1 MCFKEEKEDTFK
13 PTENTDDILII
24 VIEYIDDIIRM
35 EFLQNALPELEETD
49 IEKIN
54 TNT

>member
-13 PTENTDDILII
+13 LTEDNQDILII
-24 VIEYIDDIIRM
+24 VIEYIDDIL
-35 EFLQNALPELEETD
+35 FLLNSLPELEETD
-49 IEKIN
+49 TEEIN